1 MKKILVI
8 GSTNIDFTVN
18 VPAFPREGETVMGEG
33 FQKIPGGKG
42 ANQAYACGKLGGQT
56 AFISA
61 VGDDGL
67 GDMAV
72 ENLRKVHV
80 NTDLI
85 RTAEN
90 TPTGMAMITIN
101 RRGNNCIV
109 VIPGANE
116 ICDRSMIEGL
126 YDEIDRCDIL
136 LVQLETPLDGVM
148 AAVERAGEKGKLV
161 ILNPAPVP
169 EGGLPEEIYRSLT
182 YITPNE
188 TELSRLTGLPADT
201 IEDVWR
207 AGQRLLDRGVEN
219 VVVTLGE
226 KGAALINRSCRRMF
240 DSIKVAAVDTTAAGD
255 TFNGAMA
262 VKIGEGCG
270 IEEAIR
276 FAGIA
281 SGISVTRKGAQPSVP
296 DREEVERFI
305 ELQNTGGNY

>member
-1 MKKILVI
+1 MKRILVI

-18 VPAFPREGETVMGEG
+18 VPDFPQEGETVMGEA
-33 FQKIPGGKG
+33 FKKIPGGKG
-42 ANQAYACGKLGGQT
+42 ANQAYACGKLGGRVT
-56 AFISA
+56 FISA
-61 VGDDGL
+61 VGNDAFGE
-67 GDMAV
+67 MAV
-72 ENLRKVHV
+72 ANLKRAGV
-80 NTDLI
+80 NTDFI
-85 RTAEN
+85 RVAEED

-116 ICDRSMIEGL
+116 ACGRPMIESL
-126 YDEIDRCDIL
+126 YGEIDRCDIL
-136 LVQLETPLDGVM
+136 LVQLETPVDGIA
-148 AAVERAGEKGKLV
+148 AAVERAREKGKTV

-169 EGGLPEEIYRSLT
+169 EGGLPEEIYRNLT

-188 TELSRLTGLPADT
+188 TELARLTGIPVDN

-207 AGQRLLDRGVEN
+207 AGRLLLDRGVEH

-226 KGAALINRSCRRMF
+226 KGAALVNRECRKVF
-240 DSIKVAAVDTTAAGD
+240 DPIRVTAVDTTAAGD

-262 VKIGEGCG
+262 VKIGEGCTV
-270 IEEAIR
+270 EEAIR

-305 ELQNTGGNY
+305 FADCGR